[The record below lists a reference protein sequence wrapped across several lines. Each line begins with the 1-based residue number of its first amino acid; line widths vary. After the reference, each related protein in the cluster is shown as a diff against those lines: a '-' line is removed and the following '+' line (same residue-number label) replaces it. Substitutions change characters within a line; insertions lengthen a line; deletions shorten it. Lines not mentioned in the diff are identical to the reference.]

1 MEGQSTSNASSK
13 SLKMFNPFKKKK
25 EDYFHLKMNYLYQAI
40 SCCKQ
45 GKDPS
50 LFLKKKYKAEIK
62 EEEAIGISKKLKI
75 MAYGCENCIKLN
87 DKIFT
92 IEEALISM
100 PLPNRDCTCILYK
113 WEGKPGYCSCLFLG
127 VTEQV

>member
-1 MEGQSTSNASSK
+1 MERQFTSNSSGK
-13 SLKMFNPFKKKK
+13 ILRMLNFFKKKK
-25 EDYFHLKMNYLYQAI
+25 EDWFRLKMTYLYQAI

-50 LFLKKKYKAEIK
+50 LFLKKKYQAEIK

-75 MAYGCENCIKLN
+75 MAYGCENCMKLN

-100 PLPNRDCTCILYK
+100 PLPNVECTCILYK

-127 VTEQV
+127 VIE